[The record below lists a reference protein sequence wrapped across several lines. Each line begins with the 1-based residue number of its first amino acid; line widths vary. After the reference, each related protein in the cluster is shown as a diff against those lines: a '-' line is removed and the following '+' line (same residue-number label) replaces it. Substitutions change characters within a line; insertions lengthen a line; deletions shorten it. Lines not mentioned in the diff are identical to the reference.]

1 MVEHSPERDKE
12 VLSMANAV
20 TNDTESGEFVT
31 LTRDYVTE
39 LASIMKKWRAKANM
53 RANRITDLENDLNDS
68 ENELEKKN
76 NLIEELRNKIDGQDE
91 DWQEQEKLIDAL
103 SQAVAEINEKDER
116 VTMLEEELEEAND
129 TMERQ
134 LAEYNDALELAKDG
148 IEVTIE

>member
-1 MVEHSPERDKE
+1 
-12 VLSMANAV
+12 MANAV

>member
-1 MVEHSPERDKE
+1 VVEHSPERDKE